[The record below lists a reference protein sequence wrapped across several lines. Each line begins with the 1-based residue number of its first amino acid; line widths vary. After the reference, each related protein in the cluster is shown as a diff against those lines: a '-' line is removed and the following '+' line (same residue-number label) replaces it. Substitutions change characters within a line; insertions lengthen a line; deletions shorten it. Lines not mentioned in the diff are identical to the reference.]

1 MRTRRAALAAV
12 STLHLHQETIM
23 KILTPS
29 MRHIVAVL
37 ALTAASTSAFAQSA
51 DYRRGYDEGYAAGQ
65 RDSRGDRGDRGDRE
79 RGQDWGIRIE
89 EAEYGTGNA
98 MCNARRAVRDAAERN
113 GGVIPVGNQL
123 CGDPAI
129 SRPKR
134 LNVVYR
140 CGNSEPVRVSAR
152 ENETMRL
159 SCRR

>member
-1 MRTRRAALAAV
+1 
-12 STLHLHQETIM
+12 M

-29 MRHIVAVL
+29 MRRIVAVL

-65 RDSRGDRGDRGDRE
+65 RDSRGDRGDRDDRGDRG
-79 RGQDWGIRIE
+79 RGNDWGIRIE
-89 EAEYGTGNA
+89 QAEYGTGNA

-123 CGDPAI
+123 CGDPAV

-140 CGNSEPVRVSAR
+140 CGNGEPMRVSAR